1 MGEEAGGRA
10 AGGEIWSSKCTG
22 SSCACTDCGTFLSFL
37 VSSNEMEL
45 VSLYTRFRSIFSDNV
60 FVFSARSGL
69 GERDGWEQ
77 VVFIRSTEM

>member
-1 MGEEAGGRA
+1 MGEEAGARA

-22 SSCACTDCGTFLSFL
+22 SSCACTDCGTFLSLL

-60 FVFSARSGL
+60 FVSSARWL